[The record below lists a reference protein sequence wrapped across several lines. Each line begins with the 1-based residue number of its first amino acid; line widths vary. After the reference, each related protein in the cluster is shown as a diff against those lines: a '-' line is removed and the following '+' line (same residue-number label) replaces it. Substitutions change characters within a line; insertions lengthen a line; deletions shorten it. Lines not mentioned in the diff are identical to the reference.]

1 MAYQSASS
9 RPAAQESYGADN
21 DAHSSSNIGLSNSAR
36 GEGTSLPEMVA
47 KLRFFNCT
55 VCAYIILFHILPIV
69 LNPIKLALVLKSPI
83 RLILEIIVA
92 MLSVFLFTTESR
104 MPIFAEKLLHFLFR
118 KCRLPISTGGNR
130 GMQLLDLDVAR
141 GRVICITVM
150 TLCIGMVNH
159 LNSKPHSG
167 TGTTASSNSVDNVVD
182 NDVQESMING
192 TNSSSP
198 AAVELFNE
206 TAATAV
212 TAEAAT
218 GDIQDENNNNTAIL
232 GFLSAIFYSTVF
244 SVTMWFLLTL
254 LVYNLYVMKEYP
266 SYAEYRAFPHVQQQD
281 DEALSPT
288 AANSSRRSW
297 VSNITDFSSIRSAVG
312 SVGGGYQSVDNPIQ
326 MNV

>member
-1 MAYQSASS
+1 MAYQSSASS

-55 VCAYIILFHILPIV
+55 VCAYIILFHILPIL

-92 MLSVFLFTTESR
+92 MLSVSLFTVESR
-104 MPIFAEKLLHFLFR
+104 MPIFGEKLLHFLFR

-141 GRVICITVM
+141 GRVVCITVM

-167 TGTTASSNSVDNVVD
+167 TGTTASNNVDNVVD

-198 AAVELFNE
+198 ALFNE
-206 TAATAV
+206 TTVTEV

-281 DEALSPT
+281 DEALSPAA

>member
-1 MAYQSASS
+1 MAYQSAS

-55 VCAYIILFHILPIV
+55 VCAYIILFHILPIL

-83 RLILEIIVA
+83 RLILEIIVTL
-92 MLSVFLFTTESR
+92 LSVALFTTESR
-104 MPIFAEKLLHFLFR
+104 MPIFAEKILHFLFR

-130 GMQLLDLDVAR
+130 GRGMQLLDLDVAR
-141 GRVICITVM
+141 GRVVCITVM

-159 LNSKPHSG
+159 LNSAPHSG
-167 TGTTASSNSVDNVVD
+167 KTASNNVDDVVD

-198 AAVELFNE
+198 ALFNE

-266 SYAEYRAFPHVQQQD
+266 SYAEYRAFPHVQQQQND

-312 SVGGGYQSVDNPIQ
+312 GVGGGYQSVDNPIQ

>member
-1 MAYQSASS
+1 MAYQSAS

-21 DAHSSSNIGLSNSAR
+21 DANSSSNIGLSNSAR
-36 GEGTSLPEMVA
+36 GDGTSLLEMVA

-55 VCAYIILFHILPIV
+55 VCTYIILFHILPIL

-83 RLILEIIVA
+83 RLLLEIIVTL
-92 MLSVFLFTTESR
+92 LSVALFTTEIR
-104 MPIFAEKLLHFLFR
+104 MPIFAEKILHFLFR
-118 KCRLPISTGGNR
+118 KCRSPITTGGNR

-141 GRVICITVM
+141 GRVVCIAVM

-159 LNSKPHSG
+159 LNSAPHSG
-167 TGTTASSNSVDNVVD
+167 TASNYVDNVVD
-182 NDVQESMING
+182 NDAQESMING
-192 TNSSSP
+192 TNSSAL
-198 AAVELFNE
+198 AAAELFNE
-206 TAATAV
+206 TTATTV

-266 SYAEYRAFPHVQQQD
+266 SYAEYRAFPHVQQQNE

-312 SVGGGYQSVDNPIQ
+312 GVGGGYQSVDNPIQ

>member
-1 MAYQSASS
+1 MAYQSAS

-21 DAHSSSNIGLSNSAR
+21 DANSSSNIGLSNSAR
-36 GEGTSLPEMVA
+36 GDGTSLLEMVA
-47 KLRFFNCT
+47 KLRFFNCI
-55 VCAYIILFHILPIV
+55 VCTYIILFHILPIL

-83 RLILEIIVA
+83 RLLLEIIVTL
-92 MLSVFLFTTESR
+92 LSVALFTTEIR

-118 KCRLPISTGGNR
+118 KCRLPSTGGNR

-141 GRVICITVM
+141 GRVVCITVM

-159 LNSKPHSG
+159 LNSAPHSG
-167 TGTTASSNSVDNVVD
+167 TASNYVDNVVD
-182 NDVQESMING
+182 NDAQESMING
-192 TNSSSP
+192 TNSSAL
-198 AAVELFNE
+198 AAAELFNE
-206 TAATAV
+206 TTATAV

-266 SYAEYRAFPHVQQQD
+266 SYAEYRAFPHVQQQNE

-312 SVGGGYQSVDNPIQ
+312 GVGGGYQSVDNPIQ

>member
-1 MAYQSASS
+1 MAYQSAS

-55 VCAYIILFHILPIV
+55 VCAYIIVFHILPIL

-83 RLILEIIVA
+83 RLILEIIVTL
-92 MLSVFLFTTESR
+92 LSVALFTTESR
-104 MPIFAEKLLHFLFR
+104 MPIFAEKLLHFLSR

-130 GMQLLDLDVAR
+130 GRGMKLLDLDVAR
-141 GRVICITVM
+141 GRVVCITVM

-167 TGTTASSNSVDNVVD
+167 TGTTASNNVDNVVD
-182 NDVQESMING
+182 NDVHESMING

-198 AAVELFNE
+198 ALFNE
-206 TAATAV
+206 TTATAV
-212 TAEAAT
+212 TAETAT

-232 GFLSAIFYSTVF
+232 GFLSAVFYSTVF

-266 SYAEYRAFPHVQQQD
+266 SYAEYRAFPHVQQQRND

-312 SVGGGYQSVDNPIQ
+312 GVGGGYQSVDNPIQ